1 MSHCPPRFAFVTA
14 LAYLLYGAPVALA
27 SEAVPPPPVT
37 AAQTPHIA
45 LLLPMNSRLFG
56 KHAAA
61 LRDGFQA
68 AARAQRQQ
76 TLPILE
82 YAVSDE
88 VGNVLEGYRSAV
100 AGGAQVVV
108 GPLTRD
114 AVTALA
120 FGEPVPVPTL
130 ALNIADN
137 VGRIP
142 GNLYMLSL
150 QVESEARQ
158 VAQLAWRENRRT
170 AVTVSSGSP
179 VQRRMQAA
187 FAGEF
192 SRLGGRITGDLVFTA
207 ESDGL
212 QAMGRTAAGANMA
225 FLALNFGETRTARSF
240 LGNTPAYATSSAH
253 IGDAGVLA
261 GYDLAGVSFVDMPWL
276 LESQHPAVMNYPRPQ
291 LQGAIDLERLYALG
305 IDAWRIARLLLG
317 GVREIRLDGVTG
329 TLTLGPDGQFERG
342 LVAARYIDGR
352 PQVISQGARESAR

>member
-1 MSHCPPRFAFVTA
+1 M
-14 LAYLLYGAPVALA
+14 A
-27 SEAVPPPPVT
+27 SDAAPPPPVT

-45 LLLPMNSRLFG
+45 LLLPMTSKLFG
-56 KHAAA
+56 RHAAA

-76 TLPILE
+76 TLPVRE
-82 YAVSDE
+82 YAVSDD

-130 ALNIADN
+130 ALNVADN
-137 VGRIP
+137 VGRTP

-150 QVESEARQ
+150 QVETEARQ
-158 VAQLAWRENRRT
+158 AAQFAWRENRRT
-170 AVTVSSGSP
+170 AVTVSGGSP

-187 FAGEF
+187 FAAEF
-192 SRLGGRITGDLVFTA
+192 SRLGGKIAGDLFFA
-207 ESDGL
+207 ADPEKL
-212 QAMGRTAAGANMA
+212 QALGRTVADADMA
-225 FLALNFGETRTARSF
+225 FLALNFGESRTARAF
-240 LGNTPAYATSSAH
+240 LGNTPAYATSSVH
-253 IGDAGVLA
+253 VGDSGVLA

-276 LESQHPAVMNYPRPQ
+276 LEPQHPAVMNYPRPQ

-329 TLTLGPDGQFERG
+329 TLTLGPDGQFERR

-352 PQVISQGARESAR
+352 PQVINQGALESAR

>member
-1 MSHCPPRFAFVTA
+1 MPHCPPRFAIVTA

-27 SEAVPPPPVT
+27 SDAATPPPVT

-45 LLLPMNSRLFG
+45 LLLPMNSKLFG

-68 AARAQRQQ
+68 AAKTQRQLQ
-76 TLPILE
+76 LPVRE

-130 ALNIADN
+130 ALNVADN

-150 QVESEARQ
+150 QVETEARQ
-158 VAQLAWRENRRT
+158 VARFAWRENRRT
-170 AVTVSSGSP
+170 AITVSGSSP
-179 VQRRMQAA
+179 VQRRMQTA
-187 FAGEF
+187 FADEF
-192 SRLGGRITGDLVFTA
+192 SRLGGKITGDLVFTA
-207 ESDGL
+207 ESDKL
-212 QAMGRTAAGANMA
+212 QAIGRAAADADMA
-225 FLALNFGETRTARSF
+225 FLALNFSETRAARAF
-240 LGNTPAYATSSAH
+240 LGNTPAYATSSVH
-253 IGDAGVLA
+253 IGDPGVLA
-261 GYDLAGVSFVDMPWL
+261 GHDLAGVSFVDMPWL
-276 LESQHPAVMNYPRPQ
+276 LEPQHPAVMIYPRPQ

-305 IDAWRIARLLLG
+305 IDAWRIAQLLLA

-352 PQVISQGARESAR
+352 PRVTSQGARESAR